1 MIEKHLF
8 LNICA
13 RMERLFVNAAKT
25 TLVQYKKLIIL
36 QLHESEFSSWQQIKW
51 VMWKST
57 HSGHLNI
64 VENNLLAVKRDVS

>member
-25 TLVQYKKLIIL
+25 TLVQCKKLIIL
-36 QLHESEFSSWQQIKW
+36 QLHESEFS
-51 VMWKST
+51 T
-57 HSGHLNI
+57 
-64 VENNLLAVKRDVS
+64 